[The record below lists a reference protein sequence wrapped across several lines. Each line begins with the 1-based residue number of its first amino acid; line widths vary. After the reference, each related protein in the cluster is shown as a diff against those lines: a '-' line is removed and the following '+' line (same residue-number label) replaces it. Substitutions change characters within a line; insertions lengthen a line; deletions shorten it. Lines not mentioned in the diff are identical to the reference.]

1 MKSNHRVVLLDW
13 QTDTKIPEKITK
25 TEGRKEITNKQRC
38 EEMGEMR

>member
-1 MKSNHRVVLLDW
+1 LYFVDLVYSHFVA
-13 QTDTKIPEKITK
+13 PEKITK